1 MQPYGRGHLQGKG
14 AGPEAVQRGGVVGGG
29 SQPCRGAVRQR
40 LAVHP
45 VPAHRQA
52 AVRSPNRE
60 SAVPRAGPQPGG
72 GRLAG
77 GRGQHACGPRQGQGF
92 PAFQLPGGTRGAAGA
107 AASAAAACAAAAPTY
122 SCRAQPHQHF
132 SGWSGGASGSCSS
145 LCTTGSR
152 AAAGSG
158 GSGGE
163 KGTQAAAWPRR
174 AAGGAAGVVCGG
186 RVCCRCFFGHRCS
199 RGGACGYTQATRVRA
214 CCCFIPLRLTA
225 LRRAQGGIRR
235 PESVV
240 PRLFRGA
247 GLRPSELEA
256 WTMWWC
262 EASHVHATSSEGL
275 HPSAACGLPKAPSW
289 HPVPL
294 DGAGWSLGAPVV
306 VSGELGGPGKRSR
319 ALGTVSSGPPPRPGA
334 CQAVAVHRGGI
345 ACLCRFTWGRAAQRD
360 LPLRS
365 GGVKNLKFLFLCGWS
380 EVGPSAL
387 LSAFITFFGLL
398 RCSSFCDL
406 FECWGTVSPNPLR
419 HWGSEGVISA

>member
-1 MQPYGRGHLQGKG
+1 VRPHRWPGV
-14 AGPEAVQRGGVVGGG
+14 GPATAAFTLREI
-29 SQPCRGAVRQR
+29 
-40 LAVHP
+40 
-45 VPAHRQA
+45 PA
-52 AVRSPNRE
+52 S
-60 SAVPRAGPQPGG
+60 SATDLR
-72 GRLAG
+72 R
-77 GRGQHACGPRQGQGF
+77 
-92 PAFQLPGGTRGAAGA
+92 
-107 AASAAAACAAAAPTY
+107 CAAFALREIP
-122 SCRAQPHQHF
+122 
-132 SGWSGGASGSCSS
+132 ASSATDLRRCTRCS
-145 LCTTGSR
+145 GSR

-214 CCCFIPLRLTA
+214 CCCFTPLRLTA

-294 DGAGWSLGAPVV
+294 DGAGWSLGAPLVCPA
-306 VSGELGGPGKRSR
+306 SWADR
-319 ALGTVSSGPPPRPGA
+319 ASDPVP
-334 CQAVAVHRGGI
+334 
-345 ACLCRFTWGRAAQRD
+345 
-360 LPLRS
+360 
-365 GGVKNLKFLFLCGWS
+365 
-380 EVGPSAL
+380 
-387 LSAFITFFGLL
+387 
-398 RCSSFCDL
+398 
-406 FECWGTVSPNPLR
+406 
-419 HWGSEGVISA
+419 